1 MRVSGPA
8 ARAIAERLLGGAT
21 ALTPR
26 RATVGAFRSAGA
38 GRAAPIDQVVATWFP
53 APHSYTTQDVVEIG
67 AHGSPVVLD
76 ALIASAIDAGARLA
90 RPGEFTL
97 RAYLGGRLDLT
108 QAEAVADLIAA
119 VTPLQARAASE
130 QLEGR
135 LARDIRAAHAQ
146 LFDLVARLEASLDF
160 PEEGYHFV
168 DPAAAADAIETL
180 RRGLAALAASG
191 RRGRL
196 VREGVTIALVGRPNT
211 GKSSLFNRLVGA
223 ERAIVSHTPGTTR
236 DVVTDVVD
244 LDGLRATLVDTA
256 GWRRTGDVVEAE
268 GVRRA
273 EAAAQAAT
281 AAVVVLDS
289 SEPLGD
295 DDRLVLDAARGARVV
310 VAHKSDL
317 PARWS
322 GDQVG
327 SAVRVSSRTG
337 EGLDGLV
344 RAIHEALGA
353 TAAREE
359 VPRVTNLRHVAL
371 IEQAQAALGRAAEAA
386 AGGMPEEIVLVDLH
400 EARRALED
408 VVGLHATDDLLEHIF
423 ARFCIGK

>member
-8 ARAIAERLLGGAT
+8 ARAVAERLLGGT
-21 ALTPR
+21 ALSAR
-26 RATVGAFRSAGA
+26 HATVGAFRAAGED
-38 GRAAPIDQVVATWFP
+38 RAALTDQVVATWFP

-76 ALIASAIDAGARLA
+76 ALIASAIEAGARLA

-135 LARDIRAAHAQ
+135 LARDIRGAHAR

-160 PEEGYHFV
+160 PDEGYHFV
-168 DPAAAADAIETL
+168 DPASAAADIDAL
-180 RRGLAALAASG
+180 RHGLAALAASG

-223 ERAIVSHTPGTTR
+223 ERAIVSPAPGTTR
-236 DVVTDVVD
+236 DVVTEVVD

-256 GWRRTGDVVEAE
+256 GWRRTDDQVEAE

-273 EAAAQAAT
+273 ESAAQAAT

-295 DDRLVLDAARGARVV
+295 EDRLVLDAARGARVV

-317 PARWS
+317 PARWT
-322 GDQVG
+322 GGPVG

-337 EGLDGLV
+337 EGLDRLV
-344 RAIHEALGA
+344 KAIHEALGA

-371 IEQAQAALGRAAEAA
+371 IEQAQTALGRAAEAA
-386 AGGMPEEIVLVDLH
+386 AARLPEEIVLVDLH